1 MANEIYD
8 STWWGNTI
16 QTASSIGTSTEMIQ
30 GQFNLTK
37 LGDELVTNGSFDTD
51 SDWVKLNGSTIS
63 GGVARVVA
71 GGNIEAGT
79 DRWSLKQSVFQKNK
93 TYQITFK
100 ARQVSGSGKFQAGRD
115 YYFFIDEV
123 ITSSFKEYSFT
134 INSGSLNWTAY
145 LTFGGRTSGDVFEVD
160 NVSVKEVR
168 AEEVEAVKCLADAIH
183 RIGIQDI
190 QN

>member
-37 LGDELVTNGSFDTD
+37 LGDEEVTNGDFATNLSGWTLQNVDASNTITWE
-51 SDWVKLNGSTIS
+51 SNGARVISVGVNISLRQLNILTVGKTYKLTCDLAITNGRLALDGSTAGSTIQMVE
-63 GGVARVVA
+63 GF
-71 GGNIEAGT
+71 NE
-79 DRWSLKQSVFQKNK
+79 
-93 TYQITFK
+93 ITFTANSTNLIVK
-100 ARQVSGSGKFQAGRD
+100 RFTGND
-115 YYFFIDEV
+115 NCLIDN
-123 ITSSFKEYSFT
+123 I
-134 INSGSLNWTAY
+134 
-145 LTFGGRTSGDVFEVD
+145 
-160 NVSVKEVR
+160 SVKEVR
-168 AEEVEAVKCLADAIH
+168 ATTVEASKCLADAIH

>member
-37 LGDELVTNGSFDTD
+37 LGDEEVTNGDFATD
-51 SDWVKLNGSTIS
+51 LSGWVLQNVDASNTITWEANGARVISVGVNISLRQLGILEVGKTYKLTCDLSITSGGLGIDSSTAGSTINMAE
-63 GGVARVVA
+63 GFNEIIFTANDNRLIIKRIT
-71 GGNIEAGT
+71 GN
-79 DRWSLKQSVFQKNK
+79 DNCL
-93 TYQITFK
+93 
-100 ARQVSGSGKFQAGRD
+100 
-115 YYFFIDEV
+115 IDN
-123 ITSSFKEYSFT
+123 I
-134 INSGSLNWTAY
+134 
-145 LTFGGRTSGDVFEVD
+145 
-160 NVSVKEVR
+160 SVKEVR

>member
-1 MANEIYD
+1 MANDIYD

-16 QTASSIGTSTEMIQ
+16 DTASSIGTSTEMIQ

-37 LGDELVTNGSFDTD
+37 IGDEEVTNGDFATD
-51 SDWVKLNGSTIS
+51 SDWSKGTGWVIENGVLRLTTTSTDNTSQAIGLVQNNS
-63 GGVARVVA
+63 YKITFTVSDNTLGGVRIRLGIGALTEVYT
-71 GGNIEAGT
+71 NGT
-79 DRWSLKQSVFQKNK
+79 HIIQLKQTTTNDAFRIYSDSSGVFNG
-93 TYQITFK
+93 T
-100 ARQVSGSGKFQAGRD
+100 
-115 YYFFIDEV
+115 
-123 ITSSFKEYSFT
+123 
-134 INSGSLNWTAY
+134 L
-145 LTFGGRTSGDVFEVD
+145 D